1 MNELKCRRRG
11 WEIWWKGLAA
21 TDLNTF
27 FLRLFLIDFFFLG
40 QHNAQQKQL
49 QTTAT
54 KERSNI
60 KNDIYD
66 KITFPA
72 VKTWR
77 KGGGV
82 YSFGR
87 KFWVL
92 GEENTSKPLTPLG
105 RRTSSQNNKT
115 MRKNR
120 GENEET
126 FALSDFVRRGK
137 KT

>member
-1 MNELKCRRRG
+1 MTFTTKLHFQQSKRG
-11 WEIWWKGLAA
+11 E
-21 TDLNTF
+21 
-27 FLRLFLIDFFFLG
+27 
-40 QHNAQQKQL
+40 
-49 QTTAT
+49 
-54 KERSNI
+54 
-60 KNDIYD
+60 
-66 KITFPA
+66 
-72 VKTWR
+72 
-77 KGGGV
+77 GGGV

-87 KFWVL
+87 KLGVL